1 MLKNWEYTIL
11 RGLGGLTAGKSRHN
25 VTHICGEALS
35 CTKEM
40 TSAWDET
47 TLPTIL
53 SQYELGDIC
62 NADEFGLF
70 YKALPSQSLPLK
82 SEKCTGGKLSKVRV
96 TGLAAADAIG
106 EKLPMFV
113 IGNSAN

>member
-1 MLKNWEYTIL
+1 
-11 RGLGGLTAGKSRHN
+11 
-25 VTHICGEALS
+25 
-35 CTKEM
+35 M

-53 SQYELGDIC
+53 SQYELGDIY
-62 NADEFGLF
+62 NGDEFGLF
-70 YKALPSQSLPLK
+70 YKALPSQSLQLK

-96 TGLAAADAIG
+96 TGLAAAHAVG

-113 IGNSAN
+113 IGKSAKPRCFKGSNSYHAGTVAKERVGWTVACLKNGFGI